1 MADSTA
7 WPHDAALRA
16 WWVEPARLLA
26 GEYPGSS
33 SYQKTVAKV
42 QLLVEAGV
50 DSIVDLT
57 SPRDGL
63 DSYLD
68 VLNIEADKAGRSIA
82 RFAHPIP
89 DWGVVDH
96 DGYDRIVA
104 RIRGEIDSGRTVYV
118 HCWAGK
124 GRTSTV
130 IGCLLIDGGLDYD
143 DAIDRIAQL
152 RAKTRAGSDRLPET
166 PSQHRVLR
174 ERAARPR

>member
-1 MADSTA
+1 MADSAA

-16 WWVEPARLLA
+16 WWVEHGRLLA

-33 SYQKTVAKV
+33 SYQKTVEKV
-42 QLLVEAGV
+42 RLLVEAGV

-57 SPRDGL
+57 SPDDRL
-63 DSYLD
+63 DPYLD
-68 VLNIEADKAGRSIA
+68 VLNLEGEKAGRASR

-96 DGYDRIVA
+96 DEYDRIVA
-104 RIRGEIDSGRTVYV
+104 RIRGEIESGRMVYV

-130 IGCLLIDGGLDYD
+130 IGCVLIDGGLDYEG
-143 DAIDRIAQL
+143 AIDRIAQL
-152 RAKTRAGSDRLPET
+152 RAKTLGSDRLPET
-166 PSQHRVLR
+166 PAQHRVLR
-174 ERAARPR
+174 ERARPR